1 MFSCKGEVKSRE
13 QLQDTGP
20 FLKAFRFGGS
30 FGLAVDEKNEK

>member
-30 FGLAVDEKNEK
+30 FGSAVDEKNEK